1 MHSEPSTETQARA
14 PRRTDDKLCERDKNR
29 ENLQRMDA
37 RCGDPENPMIW
48 RGID

>member
-1 MHSEPSTETQARA
+1 MHSESSPEPQVRA
-14 PRRTDDKLCERDKNR
+14 PRRADEKTRERDKIR